1 MSGLM
6 EKLLADKAAE
16 RKRLVA
22 LPFEEKLA
30 LLEKMRDRGLLIKKS
45 GPVRKPGDAL
55 AAGLSATGARRGR

>member
-1 MSGLM
+1 MSELM

-22 LPFEEKLA
+22 LPFEEKLT
-30 LLEKMRDRGLLIKKS
+30 LLEKMRDRSLLIKKS
-45 GPVRKPGDAL
+45 SAVQKPGDAA